1 MSTRNTKK
9 LFLQRETLRTIS
21 GAQLGGVQ
29 GGAETQV
36 CTITIQTRQCAHAE
50 LHDHLDV
57 NDTVY
62 RPGGNPPAQNDT
74 VYRGGRGRIIPV

>member
-1 MSTRNTKK
+1 MSTHNSRK
-9 LFLQRETLRTIS
+9 LVLHRETLRTIS
-21 GAQLGGVQ
+21 GVQLAGVQ
-29 GGAETQV
+29 GGAETTV

-50 LHDHLDV
+50 IHDYSDI

-62 RPGGNPPAQNDT
+62 RPGDNPPAQNDT